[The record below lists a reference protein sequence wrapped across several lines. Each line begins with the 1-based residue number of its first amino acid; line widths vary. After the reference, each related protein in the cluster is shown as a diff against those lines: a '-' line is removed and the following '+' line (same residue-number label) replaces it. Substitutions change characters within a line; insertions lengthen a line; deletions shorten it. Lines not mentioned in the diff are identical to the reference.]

1 MFGKV
6 RNFFVWGLLY
16 YLRFFAWVALFL
28 NRPKKIIGITGSVG
42 KSSARNAVDAIL
54 RDHFKTMVVKQ
65 GNSET
70 GVPLGILGINPGNY
84 TFFDWLRIIFT
95 CPFKIDNLKGSEY
108 LIVEMGIDSPL
119 PPKNMD
125 YLLTIIKP
133 DIAVVLNVYTV
144 HTAQFDVL
152 FKTIKNKVKKSKMI
166 LEKII
171 EEKMKLITV
180 GKPEIGIYNYNL
192 KSASFVKA
200 MEGKQNSNLISFGKE
215 SNSDLVMLNHKVD
228 LQKTN
233 FEFLFKKENRQFN
246 LEINNYILPEGYG
259 EVFAASILV
268 GLELGL
274 TIEQII
280 FGLQKYFSLPASRG
294 SLFKGLKSTL
304 IIDSSYNASREAVI
318 NFIDLTSDLSKQ
330 EKRPL
335 VFVLGDMREL
345 GDEARE
351 EHMKIVERIIE
362 KKPNRVILTGPLTK
376 KYILPVLKKRF
387 RKTVKVKWLKTSILA
402 GEFLKRHLPYRG
414 IILFKGSQNEI
425 FLEEAVKK
433 ILKNKEDFKK
443 LCRQNDFWLTKKR
456 KFFLGNV

>member
-6 RNFFVWGLLY
+6 YNLFVWGLLY
-16 YLRFFAWVALFL
+16 YLRFFAWVALYL

-42 KSSARNAVDAIL
+42 KSSARNAIDAIL

-133 DIAVVLNVYTV
+133 DIAVILNVYPV

-152 FKTIKNKVKKSKMI
+152 FKEKKLAGVSKSRMI

-171 EEKMKLITV
+171 EEKMKLITLV
-180 GKPEIGIYNYNL
+180 RPKFAVYNENLASHNLAGYESFGTSNRANIKFINYIVNL
-192 KSASFVKA
+192 K
-200 MEGKQNSNLISFGKE
+200 E
-215 SNSDLVMLNHKVD
+215 S
-228 LQKTN
+228 Q
-233 FEFLFKKENRQFN
+233 FEFQMKEG
-246 LEINNYILPEGYG
+246 LEKVNITIKNYLLPVGYN
-259 EVFAASILV
+259 EIFAASILV
-268 GLELGL
+268 ARKLGL
-274 TIEQII
+274 TNEKIKSSLEKN
-280 FGLQKYFSLPASRG
+280 FLLPASRG

-443 LCRQNDFWLTKKR
+443 LCRQNDFWLNKKR
-456 KFFLGNV
+456 RFFLGGVTSG